1 MGDKKPGVRKA
12 ARDGLCAL
20 YKAHSIAHLTEYT
33 EARTVP
39 EELHCI
45 PKMLMHCYG
54 VDEKKDV
61 ESKVELEQLLFA
73 TILPMD
79 EPLRLR
85 AVCSLHAALLPYQ
98 RKALRALLRSRHQ
111 CQMEVVRWL
120 ELHEK
125 MRSRPDKANNNNQD
139 EAHAKGANDP
149 REEQAKLVAMM
160 CKRLPHGEKAK
171 EVWSQIIQTKDQKVP
186 AQLRVIASSGSNL
199 SEIISAQKELR
210 KRMSSRLKESQL
222 PTLTAIASLPAMTLL
237 WPDGVSELIDE
248 VVDEL
253 TNRPNRCDKPA
264 AVGGL
269 ALPILEMLNDFAC
282 LSPVS
287 FGTSGQGLANALKA
301 AASPATSGRP
311 SDMLKPIDPHRRPAL
326 ILLLKLVHATSIQLE
341 QAGPAIRKP
350 IVNTLC
356 ELCCTCQDPE
366 IGKLS
371 AHALSSRLLVTVN
384 REATFK
390 VLLNKLTPAM
400 DPSDPNEM
408 QTCALSVVGAFA
420 KRDAS
425 ILGPIETRLPLL
437 TQLMDAALPPEL
449 NSAKKGKKKAS
460 KEGLLTAPDL
470 AVRCAAQLLIIKAL
484 ANEAIGGYQ
493 RPEKREP
500 LGETSTSPTSSPEA
514 QEGRSSA
521 EVSAHQEAFVSRLIA
536 CLDQDGMMGAAAE
549 GDNEKRSEL
558 RLGCGLALLK
568 MLRLPALN
576 TEKRMGPLGWH
587 RLAIIMHDP
596 EVTVRKRFAEK
607 IVKEAKRLLSI
618 EKRETKAGSPV
629 AYRST
634 RLSNLP
640 PQFISILA
648 LAALDPERPH
658 VLAAKTGLVTLVNM
672 WRRCASQWNRPHCL
686 PENQLQYLIHT
697 LAHHPDYE
705 IEEAEANA
713 MDATNDSTDLVVH
726 EEGKQSNRTAKG
738 QIAQHSALQGTG
750 LSSLTRT
757 HPHLSH
763 TPPQATSRY
772 LQRSRRSWAPS
783 RRRRGVSTSSSTHAS
798 RATRTASTPY
808 ASCASRR
815 APPSTEWIRTAIR
828 RASSRP
834 SPGAL
839 STTAPPRASGRP
851 PPSRPISPS
860 RRSSSRSRLMAR

>member
-1 MGDKKPGVRKA
+1 
-12 ARDGLCAL
+12 
-20 YKAHSIAHLTEYT
+20 
-33 EARTVP
+33 
-39 EELHCI
+39 
-45 PKMLMHCYG
+45 
-54 VDEKKDV
+54 
-61 ESKVELEQLLFA
+61 
-73 TILPMD
+73 
-79 EPLRLR
+79 
-85 AVCSLHAALLPYQ
+85 
-98 RKALRALLRSRHQ
+98 
-111 CQMEVVRWL
+111 
-120 ELHEK
+120 
-125 MRSRPDKANNNNQD
+125 
-139 EAHAKGANDP
+139 
-149 REEQAKLVAMM
+149 MM
-160 CKRLPHGEKAK
+160 CKRLPQGEKAK

-366 IGKLS
+366 IGKL
-371 AHALSSRLLVTVN
+371 AAQALSSRLLVTVN

-500 LGETSTSPTSSPEA
+500 
-514 QEGRSSA
+514 SA
-521 EVSAHQEAFVSRLIA
+521 R
-536 CLDQDGMMGAAAE
+536 
-549 GDNEKRSEL
+549 
-558 RLGCGLALLK
+558 
-568 MLRLPALN
+568 P
-576 TEKRMGPLGWH
+576 
-587 RLAIIMHDP
+587 
-596 EVTVRKRFAEK
+596 
-607 IVKEAKRLLSI
+607 
-618 EKRETKAGSPV
+618 
-629 AYRST
+629 
-634 RLSNLP
+634 LP
-640 PQFISILA
+640 PL
-648 LAALDPERPH
+648 PPRP
-658 VLAAKTGLVTLVNM
+658 
-672 WRRCASQWNRPHCL
+672 
-686 PENQLQYLIHT
+686 
-697 LAHHPDYE
+697 
-705 IEEAEANA
+705 
-713 MDATNDSTDLVVH
+713 
-726 EEGKQSNRTAKG
+726 
-738 QIAQHSALQGTG
+738 
-750 LSSLTRT
+750 
-757 HPHLSH
+757 
-763 TPPQATSRY
+763 
-772 LQRSRRSWAPS
+772 
-783 RRRRGVSTSSSTHAS
+783 RRRRGGAAQ
-798 RATRTASTPY
+798 RCRRTRRP
-808 ASCASRR
+808 
-815 APPSTEWIRTAIR
+815 
-828 RASSRP
+828 SSRV
-834 SPGAL
+834 
-839 STTAPPRASGRP
+839 
-851 PPSRPISPS
+851 
-860 RRSSSRSRLMAR
+860 